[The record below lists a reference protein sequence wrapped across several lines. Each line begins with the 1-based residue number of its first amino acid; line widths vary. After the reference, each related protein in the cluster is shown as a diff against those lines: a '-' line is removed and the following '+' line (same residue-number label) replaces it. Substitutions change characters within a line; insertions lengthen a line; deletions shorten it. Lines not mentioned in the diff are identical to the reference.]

1 MSFLSGR
8 RPDHT
13 RTWNFINH
21 IRQADTGLEL
31 PRTAVVGGIIANVSV
46 PQTKG
51 AGGECGTQ
59 CTSTPACE
67 SWSYSARTQTCLLSS
82 APPSGGNVA
91 PEPMSTAGRRGD
103 LSKPSS
109 QNWTSLPELFH
120 KNGYLTMGTG
130 KIFHT
135 EEGGLTG
142 CWAGEGMPP
151 NQDPISWSPGGSMF
165 DVNALAPM
173 VGCAEQVQA
182 FPHGCADNA
191 TMEGELLSP
200 LPPGKRQ
207 LCDKVILE
215 DAIAKLRKA
224 SEALKAHGTP
234 FFLAAGF
241 RKPHTCATAHHFPH
255 VVATCA

>member
-1 MSFLSGR
+1 M
-8 RPDHT
+8 
-13 RTWNFINH
+13 
-21 IRQADTGLEL
+21 
-31 PRTAVVGGIIANVSV
+31 
-46 PQTKG
+46 
-51 AGGECGTQ
+51 
-59 CTSTPACE
+59 
-67 SWSYSARTQTCLLSS
+67 
-82 APPSGGNVA
+82 
-91 PEPMSTAGRRGD
+91 
-103 LSKPSS
+103 
-109 QNWTSLPELFH
+109 
-120 KNGYLTMGTG
+120 
-130 KIFHT
+130 
-135 EEGGLTG
+135 TG

-215 DAIAKLRKA
+215 DAIAKLHKA

-255 VVATCA
+255 VSTTCA